1 MRQSPVD
8 AVLLAVIAVVLA
20 AGAWQWRQQALRAAK
35 PAPAEEPWQQIQ
47 QRYPVPPPVEEALE
61 VPEELLQGITKS
73 NPFSPERRKANQPSE
88 TSAADAKIEPEIIP
102 PKFVYKGHVSMGAKQ
117 RAIVEDVNTKK
128 TYFLQVGQEVAG
140 SKVLD
145 ITSQHVILSDPQ
157 SSEPITLTL
166 TPKSTSAQ

>member
-1 MRQSPVD
+1 MKRPPVD
-8 AVLLAVIAVVLA
+8 AVLLAAVAIAAA
-20 AGAWQWRQQALRAAK
+20 AGTWQWRQQALRTAK
-35 PAPAEEPWQQIQ
+35 PAAVEEPWQQIE
-47 QRYPVPPPVEEALE
+47 QRYPVPPSVEEAPE
-61 VPEELLQGITKS
+61 VPDELLQGITKS
-73 NPFSPERRKANQPSE
+73 NPFSPERRRANEPPE
-88 TSAADAKIEPEIIP
+88 TATETKTEPAAIP
-102 PKFVYKGHVSMGAKQ
+102 PKFVYKGHVVMGAKQ

-145 ITSQHVILSDPQ
+145 ITDQRVLLSDPQ